1 MGTPVGQVQPCSAEW
16 FDPGDSSLGTVR
28 GEGSAPELTRFTV
41 ENTSTYGSSTSMDP
55 PLLVGP
61 YAEPNQA
68 SAWKGTRRRA
78 ACVSTFMGRT
88 SPRHMSDPD
97 KNRPLCAE

>member
-1 MGTPVGQVQPCSAEW
+1 MHL
-16 FDPGDSSLGTVR
+16 SSLASPSKTQ
-28 GEGSAPELTRFTV
+28 AP
-41 ENTSTYGSSTSMDP
+41 YGSSTSMDP